1 MANFEI
7 PEILE
12 YIDRIRKLEPTDPA
26 HADLFNAMFQ
36 ALINNGAFL
45 KKMQEKQAADAQE
58 QTQQQY
64 EQLTGY
70 TDMKIGELINGAPET
85 LDTIKEVADAILENE
100 TIVEALNEAVG
111 KKLNKDGDLTDT
123 TVTFTSEDDENPT
136 TWTAMRKVVSGK
148 LKDILV
154 SVSIMA
160 KNLNY
165 LRKMLGT
172 DDISM
177 LGNGT
182 LTGAVSKLNTDILK
196 ENEVGHYYVP
206 EPKTNSIFVSLSHWV
221 FNIAKF
227 GRVVTITTNFG
238 GHMKAIP
245 LTENDAELLVL
256 PEEYRPY
263 AWYKIFTYVTQD
275 GITTLINIGSD
286 GRVGIHNL
294 GKEIN
299 GWIARWTVTYISQQ

>member
-1 MANFEI
+1 MADETKNYGFPKPGEDDFYDI
-7 PEILE
+7 GIFNLAM
-12 YIDRIRKLEPTDPA
+12 DR
-26 HADLFNAMFQ
+26 ADEA
-36 ALINNGAFL
+36 
-45 KKMQEKQAADAQE
+45 
-58 QTQQQY
+58 
-64 EQLTGY
+64 
-70 TDMKIGELINGAPET
+70 
-85 LDTIKEVADAILENE
+85 IKEAEEKTGRHCMDKGIHITEEEREKWDSSLLS
-100 TIVEALNEAVG
+100 TG
-111 KKLNKDGDLTDT
+111 DSKDN
-123 TVTFTSEDDENPT
+123 TVTFNSGDAINPT
-136 TWTAMRKVVSGK
+136 GWADVGLVESGEEHKSLWRKVS
-148 LKDILV
+148 LF
-154 SVSIMA
+154 A
-160 KNLNY
+160 KNMRY
-165 LRKMLGT
+165 LWKLYGAN
-172 DDISM
+172 DISK
-177 LGNGT
+177 LGDGT
-182 LTGAVSKLNTDILK
+182 LTGAISKLNTDILK
-196 ENEVGHYYVP
+196 ANEVGHYYVP

>member
-1 MANFEI
+1 MYAK
-7 PEILE
+7 
-12 YIDRIRKLEPTDPA
+12 IDRGWEGMVWGSTA
-26 HADLFNAMFQ
+26 HGRQ
-36 ALINNGAFL
+36 
-45 KKMQEKQAADAQE
+45 
-58 QTQQQY
+58 
-64 EQLTGY
+64 
-70 TDMKIGELINGAPET
+70 
-85 LDTIKEVADAILENE
+85 
-100 TIVEALNEAVG
+100 
-111 KKLNKDGDLTDT
+111 
-123 TVTFTSEDDENPT
+123 
-136 TWTAMRKVVSGK
+136 
-148 LKDILV
+148 
-154 SVSIMA
+154 
-160 KNLNY
+160 
-165 LRKMLGT
+165 
-172 DDISM
+172 
-177 LGNGT
+177 
-182 LTGAVSKLNTDILK
+182 NTDFLK